1 MLAVA
6 ARGSVSCLPL
16 SGRNRQEGTLLFAVL
31 TVCEI
36 VVFAAFLLSLR
47 GALRGSRRRNHGK
60 ETALSLLSL
69 EYRRYRGL
77 GVLWSRYSIGA
88 TLLNLL
94 WWGVYYWVGGYSAP
108 ASLGLTAYETVR
120 VLYVLFAFVAA
131 CRCAYCHWRAWRFKP
146 ERHVG
151 EREVTSATV
160 SEGRLLEDGRC
171 VGLAIGSASS
181 VGGAWEEPACR
192 GVEALAEKEDKA
204 SETGWKWKR
213 ELGDALRR

>member
-1 MLAVA
+1 M
-6 ARGSVSCLPL
+6 
-16 SGRNRQEGTLLFAVL
+16 
-31 TVCEI
+31 
-36 VVFAAFLLSLR
+36 
-47 GALRGSRRRNHGK
+47 
-60 ETALSLLSL
+60 SL

-131 CRCAYCHWRAWRFKP
+131 CRCTYCHWRTWRFKP

-160 SEGRLLEDGRC
+160 SEGLLLEGG
-171 VGLAIGSASS
+171 GLAIGSASS

>member
-1 MLAVA
+1 M
-6 ARGSVSCLPL
+6 
-16 SGRNRQEGTLLFAVL
+16 FAVL

-47 GALRGSRRRNHGK
+47 GALRGSRRGIHGK

-131 CRCAYCHWRAWRFKP
+131 CRCTYCHWRTWRFKP

-160 SEGRLLEDGRC
+160 SEGLLLGVAASPSGRRRAWAARGKSRR
-171 VGLAIGSASS
+171 VAVWKPSPRKKTRRVRRAGSGS
-181 VGGAWEEPACR
+181 V
-192 GVEALAEKEDKA
+192 
-204 SETGWKWKR
+204 S
-213 ELGDALRR
+213 

>member
-1 MLAVA
+1 M
-6 ARGSVSCLPL
+6 
-16 SGRNRQEGTLLFAVL
+16 FAVL

-47 GALRGSRRRNHGK
+47 GALRDSRRGIHGK

-120 VLYVLFAFVAA
+120 VLYALFAFVAA
-131 CRCAYCHWRAWRFKP
+131 CRCTYCHWRA
-146 ERHVG
+146 
-151 EREVTSATV
+151 
-160 SEGRLLEDGRC
+160 
-171 VGLAIGSASS
+171 
-181 VGGAWEEPACR
+181 
-192 GVEALAEKEDKA
+192 
-204 SETGWKWKR
+204 
-213 ELGDALRR
+213 

>member
-47 GALRGSRRRNHGK
+47 GALRGSRRGIHGK

-131 CRCAYCHWRAWRFKP
+131 CRCTYCHWRAWRFKP

-151 EREVTSATV
+151 EREVASATV
-160 SEGRLLEDGRC
+160 SEGLLLEGG
-171 VGLAIGSASS
+171 GLAIGSASS

>member
-36 VVFAAFLLSLR
+36 VVFAAFLLSL
-47 GALRGSRRRNHGK
+47 
-60 ETALSLLSL
+60 

-94 WWGVYYWVGGYSAP
+94 RWG
-108 ASLGLTAYETVR
+108 R
-120 VLYVLFAFVAA
+120 VLLG
-131 CRCAYCHWRAWRFKP
+131 WR
-146 ERHVG
+146 V
-151 EREVTSATV
+151 
-160 SEGRLLEDGRC
+160 
-171 VGLAIGSASS
+171 
-181 VGGAWEEPACR
+181 
-192 GVEALAEKEDKA
+192 
-204 SETGWKWKR
+204 
-213 ELGDALRR
+213 

>member
-1 MLAVA
+1 M
-6 ARGSVSCLPL
+6 
-16 SGRNRQEGTLLFAVL
+16 FIVL

-36 VVFAAFLLSLR
+36 VVFAAFLLSLQ
-47 GALRGSRRRNHGK
+47 GALRDSRRGIHGK

-77 GVLWSRYSIGA
+77 GALWCWYSIGA

-131 CRCAYCHWRAWRFKP
+131 CRCAYCHWRARRFKP
-146 ERHVG
+146 ERRVG
-151 EREVTSATV
+151 EREVTPAAAG
-160 SEGRLLEDGRC
+160 EGLL
-171 VGLAIGSASS
+171 L
-181 VGGAWEEPACR
+181 GGWVLCR
-192 GVEALAEKEDKA
+192 RRHRVGVERGRRVGRAGVSRCGSPRRERRQGERDGLEAE
-204 SETGWKWKR
+204 T
-213 ELGDALRR
+213 

>member
-47 GALRGSRRRNHGK
+47 GALRGSRRGIHGK

-94 WWGVYYWVGGYSAP
+94 WWGV
-108 ASLGLTAYETVR
+108 TI
-120 VLYVLFAFVAA
+120 
-131 CRCAYCHWRAWRFKP
+131 
-146 ERHVG
+146 
-151 EREVTSATV
+151 
-160 SEGRLLEDGRC
+160 
-171 VGLAIGSASS
+171 GLAGI
-181 VGGAWEEPACR
+181 VRP
-192 GVEALAEKEDKA
+192 
-204 SETGWKWKR
+204 
-213 ELGDALRR
+213 RRWG

>member
-1 MLAVA
+1 M
-6 ARGSVSCLPL
+6 
-16 SGRNRQEGTLLFAVL
+16 
-31 TVCEI
+31 
-36 VVFAAFLLSLR
+36 FAAFLLSLQ
-47 GALRGSRRRNHGK
+47 GALRDSRRGIHGK

-77 GVLWSRYSIGA
+77 GALWCWYSIGA

-108 ASLGLTAYETVR
+108 ASLWLTAYETVR

-131 CRCAYCHWRAWRFKP
+131 CRCAYCHWRARRFKP
-146 ERHVG
+146 ERRVG
-151 EREVTSATV
+151 EREVTSAAAG
-160 SEGRLLEDGRC
+160 EGLLLGDGCC
-171 VGLAIGSASS
+171 VGVAIGSASS

-204 SETGWKWKR
+204 SETGWKRKR

>member
-1 MLAVA
+1 MLGT
-6 ARGSVSCLPL
+6 RGSVSCLPL

-47 GALRGSRRRNHGK
+47 GALRGSRRGIHGK
-60 ETALSLLSL
+60 ETALSPLSL

-131 CRCAYCHWRAWRFKP
+131 CRCTYCHWRAWRFKP

-160 SEGRLLEDGRC
+160 SEGA
-171 VGLAIGSASS
+171 AIGGWRPRHR
-181 VGGAWEEPACR
+181 V
-192 GVEALAEKEDKA
+192 GVERGRRVGRAGV
-204 SETGWKWKR
+204 SRCGSPRR
-213 ELGDALRR
+213 ERRQGE